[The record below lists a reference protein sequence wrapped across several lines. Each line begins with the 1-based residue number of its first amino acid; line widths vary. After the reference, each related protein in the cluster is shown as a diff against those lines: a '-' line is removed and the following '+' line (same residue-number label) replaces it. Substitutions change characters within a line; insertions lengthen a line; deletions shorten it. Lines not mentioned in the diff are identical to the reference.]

1 MAAPQVKRASWGLW
15 AMLVLFI
22 LLLVSLSFMSDATHN
37 SERFGRL
44 YSWLLLVN
52 ALGLVVLAA
61 LIGGNLYW
69 LVRQY
74 RTRAAGA
81 RLTGRLVVMF
91 VVLAVLPV
99 SVVYYFSLQF
109 LHRGIDSWFDV
120 RIERALGD
128 SLDLSRA
135 AFDVRLRELLRV
147 TDHLASEI
155 GQVSP
160 AVAPLNL
167 YDLRVR
173 SGASE
178 LTLFG
183 SNGRIIASS
192 SNDPTD
198 LVPNRPAAEILL
210 QVKRGQSYVGLDPI
224 GEHGL
229 YVRAV
234 VAVPASGP
242 AGETRILQA
251 LYRVPERLNKL
262 AQSVQSAFGRYKELS
277 YLRKPLKYSYTLT
290 LSLVLL
296 LSLLSAVWAAFFS
309 ARRLVAPIRDLAEGT
324 RAVADGDYDKQLPVP
339 GEDELGFLVRSFN
352 DMTRRIGRARD
363 QARRSQQQV
372 EGQRAYLE
380 AVLGS
385 LSSGVMSISRDR
397 KLRTVNDAASHI
409 LGMDL
414 RASLGGA
421 LNQLSERHGYTAPF
435 FDSVARHVRAEDPGW
450 REEIILFGV
459 RGRQVLMCR
468 GAALPGDGVRG
479 GGMVIVFDDVTA
491 LIQAQRDAAWGEVA
505 RRLAHEIKNPLT
517 PIQLSAE
524 RLRHKYLKVL
534 APEDGEVL
542 ERATHTIVQQVEA
555 MKEMVNAFT
564 EYARAPQMHR
574 EPVDLNPLVLEVLD
588 LYRGH
593 AAGLQ
598 IESRLDPSNP
608 CVEADAGRLRQL
620 LHNLFKNAQEA
631 TSNRPDGKVVV
642 GTLCVNELDTHYVEL
657 WVDDNGPGFPPQLFE
672 QLFEPYVTTKPK
684 GTGLGLAIVKK
695 IVEEHGGV
703 IEAQNLEPGGA
714 RVLIRLRVLTTR
726 SGAADAS
733 NARSAG

>member
-1 MAAPQVKRASWGLW
+1 
-15 AMLVLFI
+15 
-22 LLLVSLSFMSDATHN
+22 
-37 SERFGRL
+37 
-44 YSWLLLVN
+44 
-52 ALGLVVLAA
+52 
-61 LIGGNLYW
+61 
-69 LVRQY
+69 
-74 RTRAAGA
+74 
-81 RLTGRLVVMF
+81 
-91 VVLAVLPV
+91 
-99 SVVYYFSLQF
+99 
-109 LHRGIDSWFDV
+109 
-120 RIERALGD
+120 
-128 SLDLSRA
+128 
-135 AFDVRLRELLRV
+135 
-147 TDHLASEI
+147 
-155 GQVSP
+155 
-160 AVAPLNL
+160 
-167 YDLRVR
+167 
-173 SGASE
+173 
-178 LTLFG
+178 
-183 SNGRIIASS
+183 
-192 SNDPTD
+192 
-198 LVPNRPAAEILL
+198 
-210 QVKRGQSYVGLDPI
+210 
-224 GEHGL
+224 
-229 YVRAV
+229 
-234 VAVPASGP
+234 
-242 AGETRILQA
+242 
-251 LYRVPERLNKL
+251 
-262 AQSVQSAFGRYKELS
+262 
-277 YLRKPLKYSYTLT
+277 
-290 LSLVLL
+290 
-296 LSLLSAVWAAFFS
+296 AVWAAFFS
-309 ARRLVAPIRDLAEGT
+309 ARRLVAPIRDRAEGT

-397 KLRTVNDAASHI
+397 KLRTVNDAASHV

-414 RASLGGA
+414 RASLGGS
-421 LNQLSERHGYTAPF
+421 LSQLSERHAYTAPF

-534 APEDGEVL
+534 TPEDGEVL

-598 IESRLDPSNP
+598 IESRLDPSGP